1 MLYYDYIK
9 NYYRLIAVDLSKQKE
24 LYSVSKE
31 FGEMKFVVK
40 LMNIVGISSNGPKF
54 VFILTIFDNK

>member
-1 MLYYDYIK
+1 
-9 NYYRLIAVDLSKQKE
+9 
-24 LYSVSKE
+24 
-31 FGEMKFVVK
+31 MKFVVK